1 LVVSGQAATIA
12 AYSAVEKRK
21 KGDVLLKARAEG
33 SDARARAPIRVL
45 AMRCE
50 CGLAGGGGDVRDD
63 AMRSSGKAMHHD
75 ADDRQFTRRWPA

>member
-1 LVVSGQAATIA
+1 MA

-45 AMRCE
+45 AMGGE
-50 CGLAGGGGDVRDD
+50 CWLAE
-63 AMRSSGKAMHHD
+63 
-75 ADDRQFTRRWPA
+75 W